1 MSNNKNE
8 FFALDIKTGIIKW
21 KQQINSEIRPVVV
34 SNYIVTISNEGLF
47 VIINKNDGNILRINN
62 ILKNIKKK
70 KEKNI
75 IQLVLSLVTTKFILQ
90 L

>member
-1 MSNNKNE
+1 M
-8 FFALDIKTGIIKW
+8 
-21 KQQINSEIRPVVV
+21 VV
-34 SNYIVTISNEGLF
+34 SNYIVTISNEGLL

-75 IQLVLSLVTTKFILQ
+75 IQLVLSLVMTKFILQ